1 LAVKTIG
8 EAYSLWMAVTAR
20 CGHSREDGPSS
31 KSSREC
37 IYRKELDME
46 TLEWTRGRS
55 FPVVTTGKS
64 LAVPPVCAPGVDHGP
79 Q

>member
-1 LAVKTIG
+1 
-8 EAYSLWMAVTAR
+8 
-20 CGHSREDGPSS
+20 
-31 KSSREC
+31 
-37 IYRKELDME
+37 ME